1 MRIAKL
7 RQLIKFMEEAKLA
20 ELEISGP
27 FEKVR
32 LRREGETIISSTVS
46 APLLSARP
54 EAVFEIPRLEQAD
67 VTRIETSSATSET
80 KLAVVKSPMV
90 GTFYRAPA
98 PDAPPY
104 VEMGDRVTRGQTVC
118 IIEAMK
124 LMNEIEAE
132 ISGVVVKIL
141 LENTQPV
148 EFGQE
153 LLWIRPE

>member
-1 MRIAKL
+1 VRIARL
-7 RQLIKFMEEAKLA
+7 RQLIKFMEEARLA

-54 EAVFEIPRLEQAD
+54 EAVFEIPHLEGTEAG
-67 VTRIETSSATSET
+67 RIEAPQAQPDGSLVA
-80 KLAVVKSPMV
+80 VKSPMV

-104 VEMGDRVTRGQTVC
+104 VEAGNRVTRGQTVC

-132 ISGVVVKIL
+132 VPGVVARIL
-141 LENTQPV
+141 VENAQPV

-153 LLWIRPE
+153 LLLIRPE

>member
-7 RQLIKFMEEAKLA
+7 RQLIQFMEEAKLA

-54 EAVFEIPRLEQAD
+54 EATFEIPRLEVSEAG
-67 VTRIETSSATSET
+67 RIEAPTASPEAA
-80 KLAVVKSPMV
+80 LVAVKSPMV

-104 VEMGDRVTRGQTVC
+104 ANVGDRVERGQTVC

-132 ISGVVVKIL
+132 APGVVARIL
-141 LENTQPV
+141 VENAQPV

-153 LLWIRPE
+153 LLLIRPE

>member
-1 MRIAKL
+1 MRIARL

-46 APLLSARP
+46 APLLSGRP
-54 EAVFEIPRLEQAD
+54 EAVFEIPRLENAEPG
-67 VTRIETSSATSET
+67 RIEAPQGQRDASLIAM
-80 KLAVVKSPMV
+80 KSPMV
-90 GTFYRAPA
+90 GIFYRAPA
-98 PDAPPY
+98 PEAPPY
-104 VEMGDRVTRGQTVC
+104 VEEGNRIARGQTVC

-132 ISGVVVKIL
+132 VSGVVAKVL
-141 LENTQPV
+141 VENAQPV

-153 LLWIRPE
+153 LLLIRPE

>member
-1 MRIAKL
+1 VRIAKL